1 MEPSDS
7 DTRALLDRLAAS
19 YAAAPAAELD
29 IDAAAVGPEL
39 ATLLTERDPAAA
51 GDSHDVVEL
60 VAGWARQVA
69 HAEAGL
75 ARALAALAA
84 RVELRPAETG
94 YRSVNPVTNTAVVVA
109 GRCQLT
115 TKQAEGMVGPAVQL
129 LRDFPDTWAAW
140 WAGLIDWRRVRAI
153 LDELGGQD
161 PDVRS
166 RVEAAVLPQAPH
178 LDSVALRKL
187 IKRLL
192 HELAPVTVAE
202 RHRRA
207 REARYV
213 AITPASDGMAHLEAL
228 LPAEDAIALNA
239 RLNADAADLK
249 RADLAA
255 RRPVRTK
262 DQRRADALCA
272 FAWASATTAG
282 GPPRRQVSVHVTIP
296 FGTLAGLSEEPGE
309 LEGYGPIPAHIARKL
324 AAEGVW
330 RWLATDPGSGRVMDL
345 GRTTYRP
352 TKALADFIIA
362 RDRTCRMPGCHRP
375 ARYCHIDHRDPY
387 QNGGATSAANCQ
399 CLCETHHLLKHH
411 GHWRCATLPNG
422 TTVWTSPTGHRF
434 LKPPARAG

>member
-1 MEPSDS
+1 MEDVGWAEPSDA
-7 DTRALLDRLAAS
+7 DTRALLEGLAAS
-19 YAAAPAAELD
+19 YAAVPAAELD

-39 ATLLTERDPAAA
+39 AALLTERDPAAA
-51 GDSHDVVEL
+51 GDAHDVVEL

-153 LDELGGQD
+153 MDELGGQD

-166 RVEAAVLPQAPH
+166 RVEAAVLPQTPH

-202 RHRRA
+202 RHRAA
-207 REARYV
+207 REERYV
-213 AITPASDGMAHLEAL
+213 SVMPASDGMAHLEARL
-228 LPAEDAIALNA
+228 RAEDAIALNA
-239 RLNADAADLK
+239 RSNADAADLK
-249 RADLAA
+249 RADAA
-255 RRPVRTK
+255 AGAPARTH
-262 DQRRADALCA
+262 DQRRADALA
-272 FAWASATTAG
+272 ALGT
-282 GPPRRQVSVHVTIP
+282 GPTRSVSVHVTIP
-296 FGTLAGLSEEPGE
+296 FGSLSGLSEEPGE

-387 QNGGATSAANCQ
+387 QNGGATSTANCQ

-411 GHWRCATLPNG
+411 GHWHCTTLPNG
-422 TTVWTSPTGHRF
+422 TTVWTSPTGHRY
-434 LKPPARAG
+434 LTPPARAG